1 MKTRW
6 LVIMVFTLM
15 SCLLACADQTNSN
28 LHVRFAA
35 MTIGGDGKV
44 YLASGVQ
51 PDRCAVMRLNRDG
64 SERTEWKGSM
74 FNKNAVAN
82 ASGMIACAYYSVVIL
97 YDNELRQRFVMS
109 DIYAPF
115 HQIQFRSPI
124 RVEAGTSGCFYAAD
138 QHAERI
144 VRITPLGKR
153 DALYPI
159 PHGLE
164 AGERG
169 NILEFRVCEPTHRF
183 HVATLGGLIRCFDM
197 NDPVKE
203 LWRVKTDIEFGNNEL
218 GQSNGG
224 FDVDQRGILHVL
236 ERSKPVI
243 KRYDLDGKP
252 LGETALQM
260 GERFKD
266 EDRFFAIRVFG
277 NEILLH
283 RQHDTELFQRYD
295 LTTGK
300 LMNIADIA
308 DPNTAARAKDSVK
321 VADAKGCATAS
332 DSRPV
337 VRVLYIGNS
346 QLGFLGHSLP
356 GIIDDI
362 TIMNRSLPRIDSERV
377 IVGGV
382 GLKELWEQGRA
393 RQQIASNKWDCVVI
407 HESVFQENEQ
417 QMLQYGKLFG
427 DSIATN
433 GARLVVLATP
443 DVEGKKADHRVMYEQ
458 ALKLASPYKNARV
471 AGAGMAWFKVWDERP
486 KLDLYRD
493 GDRMHPGT
501 PGYYLDA
508 LVLYATL
515 TDKNP
520 EGLYSYLLT
529 EDEAKFLQQ
538 VAWRQYQE
546 DRAKEKAQ

>member
-1 MKTRW
+1 VKHSAIV
-6 LVIMVFTLM
+6 LLLTLLRTL
-15 SCLLACADQTNSN
+15 SLADQTNSN

-64 SERTEWKGSM
+64 SERTEWKGAM
-74 FNKNAVAN
+74 FNKNAIAN
-82 ASGMIACAYYSVVIL
+82 ASGAVACAYYSVVIL

-159 PHGLE
+159 PHGAE

-169 NILEFRVCEPTHRF
+169 NILEFRICEQARRF
-183 HVATLGGLIRCFDM
+183 HIATLDGLIRCFDM
-197 NDPVKE
+197 DKPRHE
-203 LWRVKTDIEFGNNEL
+203 LWRVQTDIEFGNNEL
-218 GQSNGG
+218 GQSKGG
-224 FDVDQRGILHVL
+224 FDLDQRGILHVL

-243 KRYDLDGKP
+243 KRYDLAGQL

-260 GERFKD
+260 GARFHD
-266 EDRFFAIRVFG
+266 EDRYFALRVFG
-277 NEILLH
+277 NEILLR

-295 LTTGK
+295 LKTGS
-300 LMNIADIA
+300 LRNIADIT
-308 DPNTAARAKDSVK
+308 DPSTAARVSVNRPPTTTIAADSK
-321 VADAKGCATAS
+321 RAG
-332 DSRPV
+332 RPAL
-337 VRVLYIGNS
+337 RVLYIGNS

-362 TIMNRSLPRIDSERV
+362 TLLNRSLPRIDSERV
-377 IVGGV
+377 IEGGV
-382 GLKELWEQGRA
+382 GLKELWERGRA

-417 QMLQYGKLFG
+417 QMLEYGKLFA
-427 DSIATN
+427 DLIAQR
-433 GARLVVLATP
+433 GARMIVLATP
-443 DVEGKKADHRVMYEQ
+443 DVEGKKDDHRVMYEQ
-458 ALKLASPYKNARV
+458 SLKLAAGYPRARV
-471 AGAGMAWFKVWDERP
+471 AGAGMAWLKVWEERP

-493 GDRMHPGT
+493 GDRAHPGT

-508 LVLYATL
+508 LVLFATL
-515 TDKNP
+515 TDKKP
-520 EGLYSYLLT
+520 EGLYRYILP
-529 EDEAKFLQQ
+529 EDEAKYLQQ